1 MEVFFTIQLMT
12 DEGAQEPAVGYKKKT
27 PENNRDE
34 SENQWSFVH
43 NSNLASE
50 KQQEVKYI
58 SPITIFR

>member
-1 MEVFFTIQLMT
+1 MT